1 MGLTHNSTHP
11 GRVLAVPPAG
21 PNKAVPISCQ
31 QAVPAD
37 EMAPTAGSQQTD
49 ASDSAKPLLDDWQTA
64 TATESKVTVSNEGS
78 QRNTIGHHQTPQNGS
93 QMAPLEEGHVMNFSG
108 NQTQLEDCPVASWGD
123 QAFTWGQMMTPT
135 GDQTCFGG
143 QTMPFNSNQAP
154 YRSQGTTFSDQT
166 AYGSQMTPSS
176 ADGTLWWGQM
186 TTFTGHQSFCGSHTA
201 NTSGGLTCY
210 LGQMTTPSGG
220 LTCCA
225 GQMSLLC
232 SQMPDED
239 GFHCIPNFHS
249 AQGQPLEGFS
259 SSPLVPRNL
268 PEVKEDLRTPGPQ
281 SKRSSQKMYVC
292 SHINCGQAYSKSSH
306 LRAHVRKH
314 TGE

>member
-1 MGLTHNSTHP
+1 
-11 GRVLAVPPAG
+11 
-21 PNKAVPISCQ
+21 
-31 QAVPAD
+31 
-37 EMAPTAGSQQTD
+37 
-49 ASDSAKPLLDDWQTA
+49 
-64 TATESKVTVSNEGS
+64 
-78 QRNTIGHHQTPQNGS
+78 
-93 QMAPLEEGHVMNFSG
+93 
-108 NQTQLEDCPVASWGD
+108 
-123 QAFTWGQMMTPT
+123 
-135 GDQTCFGG
+135 
-143 QTMPFNSNQAP
+143 
-154 YRSQGTTFSDQT
+154 
-166 AYGSQMTPSS
+166 MTPSS

-314 TGE
+314 TGEKPYVCTMPGCQWKFSRSDELNRHKKKHTGARPYKCLKCDKNFARSDHLKHHEKSHKESRAVVAHAFSPSTRDPSTTSTTGEGSQQVHSWLTLVTVTDNA